1 MDNQVILIIFALL
14 GVILLL
20 NTFKFI
26 IDFFSNRR
34 EYLEIHEVRS
44 EVNQKVK
51 PYLSSLEIKFK
62 HDEESG
68 DKFGTY
74 VYDLVKDKFSSKN
87 EKLVEREVCRCCSD
101 YEKAECKED
110 FCLEGAGISC
120 NKKQ

>member
-1 MDNQVILIIFALL
+1 MDDKIILIVFALL
-14 GVILLL
+14 GVILVL
-20 NTFKFI
+20 NVFKFI

-34 EYLEIHEVRS
+34 EYVEVREVRN

-51 PYLSSLEIKFK
+51 PYLSSLEKKFEQDK
-62 HDEESG
+62 ESG
-68 DKFGTY
+68 DKFGAY
-74 VYDLVKDKFSSKN
+74 VYKLVKDKFSSKN
-87 EKLVEREVCRCCSD
+87 EKLVEREVCRCCSE

>member
-1 MDNQVILIIFALL
+1 MDDKIILTVFALL
-14 GVILLL
+14 GVILIL
-20 NTFKFI
+20 NVFKFI

-34 EYLEIHEVRS
+34 EYVEIREVRN

-51 PYLSSLEIKFK
+51 PYLSSLEKKFE

-68 DKFGTY
+68 DKFGVY
-74 VYDLVKDKFSSKN
+74 VYNLVKDKFPNKD
-87 EKLVEREVCRCCSD
+87 EKLVEREVCRCCSE